1 MGPQIDALWSPA
13 AQQDLIDI
21 WSYFAK
27 LASPEIADALVVD
40 INAAV
45 HLIVENP
52 HAWRERTE
60 LMRGIHGVPVH
71 PYTIFYR
78 IADHSPEIVRVLH
91 ERRDTARILS
101 VGTK

>member
-1 MGPQIDALWSPA
+1 MKKWTALRSIMKGIESA
-13 AQQDLIDI
+13 TN
-21 WSYFAK
+21 S
-27 LASPEIADALVVD
+27 
-40 INAAV
+40 
-45 HLIVENP
+45 

-91 ERRDTARILS
+91 ERRDTASILS
-101 VGTK
+101 PDTK